1 MFDDLDELDEFVD
14 EDDDEKDWKRSE
26 VLKISDCNELDMTLD
41 ASLQEEMG
49 LSESK
54 QTILM
59 VENIANLKLDFAMG
73 AADDGRVRHNHS
85 NVIESF

>member
-1 MFDDLDELDEFVD
+1 MDEFVD

-73 AADDGRVRHNHS
+73 AANDGRVRDNHS